1 MLTLSPSSVT
11 RLSVPSKCERRTW
24 LRYNSD
30 VVPAPD
36 GPFQVLLQDLGIQH
50 ERRVLERL
58 QGERGEFVDLDSYD
72 NPNAFPETIEAVKT
86 GKNVYQGKF
95 ECPLPDAPDEVMLQ
109 GLPDFLYRD
118 EDGKTWV
125 IADAKLARKVYER
138 DDDGEIARDKNG
150 KGKRDKKKDYIVLQL
165 QLYGWMFEQVF
176 DGLDFRL
183 VVFTGS
189 GGEEEIEYDGGEG
202 ALQQLRR
209 ILEIEALPEEPW
221 EQVGNSKCSECSYNA
236 PHCKKWGLETKNLGL
251 IPEIDSG
258 EGKLGPR
265 LVEEGFTSYEAIY
278 ERFANDVEG
287 LAQIKSQKA
296 TIEPA
301 RRVMENVE
309 SWVAGIPIRRRDAH
323 GEVKTMDTRVTDHD
337 RYVMFDLEG
346 VPPDLDNERTKIYL
360 WGMQVFGFDD
370 HRGEFE
376 YALASFGE
384 DGDKNAWFE
393 FLEISRKLLD
403 ENPGILFAH
412 WHDYEKQRIK
422 EYLDKYGDDE
432 HETAEDVLATLL
444 DLLPIAKD
452 QVAVPLI
459 GYSLKFVEGLPE
471 VEEISGFS
479 RADNEI
485 SKGDESVAGYIEAVE
500 TKDEKRRE
508 ELIQSLL
515 AYNQQD
521 LEATWA
527 VQQWLRSLA

>member
-1 MLTLSPSSVT
+1 MSFTLSPSSIT

-30 VVPAPD
+30 VEPSPD
-36 GPFQVLLQDLGIQH
+36 GPFQVLLQDLGIDH
-50 ERRVLERL
+50 ERQVLGRL

-72 NPNAFPETIEAVKT
+72 NPNALAETIEAVEA
-86 GKNVYQGKF
+86 GRNIYQGKF
-95 ECPLPDAPDEVMLQ
+95 ECPFPDAPDEVMLQ
-109 GLPDFLYRD
+109 GLPDFLYLD
-118 EDGKTWV
+118 DDGKTWV
-125 IADAKLARKVYER
+125 IADAKLARKVYMR
-138 DDDGEIARDKNG
+138 DGDGAIVRKGDGGAKIAKE
-150 KGKRDKKKDYIVLQL
+150 YIVLQL
-165 QLYGWMFEQVF
+165 QFYGWMFTQLF
-176 DGLDFRL
+176 GGLDFRL
-183 VVFTGS
+183 LVFTGS

-209 ILEIEALPEEPW
+209 ILEIKALPEEPW

-251 IPEIDSG
+251 IPEIDAG

-265 LVEEGFTSYEAIY
+265 LVEEGFTSYDAIY
-278 ERFANDVEG
+278 ERFAEDVEG

-309 SWVAGIPIRRRDAH
+309 SWVAGIPIRRRDAD
-323 GEVKTMDTRVTDHD
+323 GEVKSMDTRVTDHD

-376 YALASFGE
+376 YALARSG
-384 DGDKNAWFE
+384 DDCDKNAWFE

-412 WHDYEKQRIK
+412 WHDYERQRIE
-422 EYLDKYGDDE
+422 EYLGKYGDDK
-432 HETAEDVLATLL
+432 HETAEGVLAALL

-471 VEEISGFS
+471 VGEVSGFS

-500 TKDEKRRE
+500 TDDETRRE